1 MRRVITSLAV
11 GALLLGAS
19 AAALAQE
26 GSIGIVDTAS
36 GEWYLRD
43 PSNGATTRFF
53 YGNPGDV
60 PMVGDWDGDGDETP
74 GLYRQS
80 DGFVYLRNSNS
91 QGVADIRF
99 FFGNPGDIPLA
110 GDFDG
115 DGSDTVS
122 IYRPSEGRVFIINAL
137 GANDGGLGAAD
148 FSYFFGNPGDKPYV
162 GDFDQDG
169 IDEVGLHRESTG
181 LVYFRFTH
189 TQGAADSQFIFGDP
203 GDKVVAAEW
212 AGRGTHGP
220 ETVGLF
226 RPSNC
231 TSYLRHTNTQ
241 GIADETL
248 IYGVPSGLPVAGDFG
263 VLPGGGE
270 PPPGCSLP
278 SPSPAPAAPPP
289 PQYPNATNTG
299 VPDDTVLTPSGSLV
313 INTPGTVIDARD
325 VSGTITI
332 NASNVTIRRTRVRG
346 SDFALI
352 RVKEG
357 ATGVLIEDC
366 EIDGRGVSGTSNS
379 TGVVGPVTV
388 RRCNIFG
395 VENGI
400 SPFGGSQVE
409 ANYIH
414 DLGAPEAPHYDGIQI
429 DGGESN
435 IVIRGNTIIND
446 YSQTSAVM
454 IDNYFGPISN
464 VSVEGNR
471 LIGGGYTV
479 YSDGN
484 FDGGAITGVSFT
496 DNRMGEGQWGYALIR
511 NNTVTESGNV
521 DDNTD
526 APISLDD

>member
-1 MRRVITSLAV
+1 MRRVVTSLAV
-11 GALLLGAS
+11 LTLLLGAS
-19 AAALAQE
+19 AAAVAQS

-43 PSNGATTRFF
+43 PANGATTRFF

-115 DGSDTVS
+115 DGRDTVS

-181 LVYFRFTH
+181 FVYFRLTH
-189 TQGAADSQFIFGDP
+189 TEGIADRQFIFGDP
-203 GDKVVAAEW
+203 GDKMVAAEW
-212 AGRGTHGP
+212 AGRGAHGP

-226 RPSNC
+226 RSSNC
-231 TSYLRHTNTQ
+231 TSHLRYTNTQ
-241 GIADETL
+241 GVADETL
-248 IYGVPSGLPVAGDFG
+248 IYGVPSGLPVAGEFG

-278 SPSPAPAAPPP
+278 TPSPSLPPP
-289 PQYPNATNTG
+289 AEYPNATNTG
-299 VPDDTVLTPSGSLV
+299 VPPGTALAASGSLV

-325 VSGTITI
+325 ISGTLFI
-332 NASNVTIRRTRVRG
+332 NANNVTVTRTRVRSADWWVIKVEAG
-346 SDFALI
+346 
-352 RVKEG
+352 R
-357 ATGVLIEDC
+357 TGVVIEDC
-366 EIDGRGVSGTSNS
+366 EVDGL
-379 TGVVGPVTV
+379 TGPEGQFGIVGPATV
-388 RRCNIFG
+388 RRCDIHHTSD
-395 VENGI
+395 GI
-400 SPFGGSQVE
+400 VPFSGSLIE

-414 DLGAPEAPHYDGIQI
+414 DLAGTGNPHYDGIQF
-429 DGGESN
+429 DGGNSN
-435 IVIRGNTIIND
+435 IVIRGNTVIND
-446 YSQTSAVM
+446 YGQTSAVM
-454 IDNYFGPISN
+454 INNYFGPIRN
-464 VSVEGNR
+464 VSVEDNR

-479 YSDGN
+479 YSDGM
-484 FDGGAITGVSFT
+484 FSGGPITGVSFT

-511 NNTVTESGNV
+511 NNTITESGNI
-521 DDNTD
+521 DDNTG
-526 APISLDD
+526 APITLDH